1 MRAGQILT
9 LWAMAVAAGVVT
21 NAFVIAVA
29 ASFDVAAKGGCAAQL
44 QGAHHFQLMDGE
56 SMLCAVVAAV
66 AAEDVGH
73 FPDGL
78 GHVAQ
83 SCLSGVTTL
92 RGRPRFF
99 LGWASVSMGRRSSGL
114 PVRLMVWGET
124 EV

>member
-1 MRAGQILT
+1 M
-9 LWAMAVAAGVVT
+9 
-21 NAFVIAVA
+21 IAVA
-29 ASFDVAAKGGCAAQL
+29 ASLDVAAKGGCPAQL

-56 SMLCAVVAAV
+56 SMLCAVGVAV

-78 GHVAQ
+78 GHGAQ
-83 SCLSGVTTL
+83 SFGNVGVTTL

-99 LGWASVSMGRRSSGL
+99 LGWASVSIGRRSSGL

>member
-1 MRAGQILT
+1 MREGQILA
-9 LWAMAVAAGVVT
+9 LWTMAVTAGVIAD
-21 NAFVIAVA
+21 AFMIAVA
-29 ASFDVAAKGGCAAQL
+29 ASLD
-44 QGAHHFQLMDGE
+44 
-56 SMLCAVVAAV
+56 V

-78 GHVAQ
+78 GHGAQ
-83 SCLSGVTTL
+83 SFGNVGVTTL

-99 LGWASVSMGRRSSGL
+99 LGWASVSIGRRSSGL